1 MLQNVRSI
9 GRRMPHVLRM
19 ICLLVVC
26 VLVLDCFSSH
36 SPYPSQWPKI
46 RESSDNECNNIS
58 GKYSD
63 SDTENISDLR
73 RHSLANLLLKLKDDT
88 KYDAQTSYVDIVQ
101 SDKFVEVKLK
111 KYNQETIREK
121 TLIIGKDIF
130 CTKGGLHVSGSAFAA
145 GEGVLWYGWGDFNLL
160 MSEDGSL
167 IVHATSTD
175 VGCYVIPLAGSESGY
190 YRYERWRY

>member
-1 MLQNVRSI
+1 
-9 GRRMPHVLRM
+9 MPRVLRM

-26 VLVLDCFSSH
+26 VLILDCFSSH

-63 SDTENISDLR
+63 SDTENLFDLR

-88 KYDAQTSYVDIVQ
+88 KYDAQTSYIDIVQ
-101 SDKFVEVKLK
+101 SDKIVEVKLK
-111 KYNQETIREK
+111 QYNQETIREK
-121 TLIIGKDIF
+121 TLIIGKDIV
-130 CTKGGLHVSGSAFAA
+130 CTKGGLHVSESALLATPKYAA
-145 GEGVLWYGWGDFNLL
+145 IDYVQADYNLL

-167 IVHATSTD
+167 IVHATSGGF
-175 VGCYVIPLAGSESGY
+175 GCAAIIPIAGSESKY
-190 YRYERWRY
+190 HRFERWRY